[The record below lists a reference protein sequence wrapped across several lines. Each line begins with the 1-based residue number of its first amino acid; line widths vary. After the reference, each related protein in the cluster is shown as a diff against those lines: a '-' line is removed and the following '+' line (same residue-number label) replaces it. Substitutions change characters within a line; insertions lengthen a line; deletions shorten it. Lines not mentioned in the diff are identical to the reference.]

1 MRLPVVQKKRSKKTQ
16 TLDTVASVAKA
27 WGEWQLA
34 KGAVKTAKKA
44 PWKLIAGIAAAA
56 AGAGLA
62 AKKMFGG
69 GGGGSQTDTPPP
81 PPTYTGPVPEPNAP
95 GAGDTDTVGAS
106 PAAPVAP
113 SVTPDPEAPKTPDK

>member
-34 KGAVKTAKKA
+34 KGA
-44 PWKLIAGIAAAA
+44 
-56 AGAGLA
+56 GLA
-62 AKKMFGG
+62 AKKLFGG
-69 GGGGSQTDTPPP
+69 GDGGGGSETATPPP
-81 PPTYTGPVPEPNAP
+81 PPTYTGPVPDPNAP